1 VDRFVLDAAHALFL
15 LAGSFAHHPHT
26 HTAHFNPLLTV
37 LLVWQALYIFKTE
50 LMDKKKLDSD
60 ANIMTSLRWFIREDK
75 PHPIYKALL
84 VNGIR
89 IKPLVLLVCTRTDTP
104 SYPLSFWFP
113 VEALLV
119 PALTTPPPPKQSFS
133 SRTRY

>member
-1 VDRFVLDAAHALFL
+1 MLY
-15 LAGSFAHHPHT
+15 SFWQVRSRT
-26 HTAHFNPLLTV
+26 TRTRTTAHFNPLFTV
-37 LLVWQALYIFKTE
+37 LLLWQALYIFKTE

-89 IKPLVLLVCTRTDTP
+89 IKPLVLLVRTCTHP
-104 SYPLSFWFP
+104 QPL
-113 VEALLV
+113 VLV
-119 PALTTPPPPKQSFS
+119 
-133 SRTRY
+133 SR